1 MEANGAEHSKE
12 AGEGEYQFTAEYP
25 KEQFEKDAS
34 TVALLEDH
42 VSSPEFTNFLQE
54 FIDKYAESFEEKEE
68 HDLEYYEI
76 YKEYVKMIEGQL
88 EKFLAANGL
97 EEEAVFASC
106 SRVQEMDAQCLSCI
120 DYLVASSEY
129 TEFIQ
134 MMLQY
139 KHARNWV
146 CETDFMKPFENGTKQ

>member
-1 MEANGAEHSKE
+1 ME
-12 AGEGEYQFTAEYP
+12 AGEGQQHSNGAGEEEYEFTAEYP

-76 YKEYVKMIEGQL
+76 YKEYVKMIEGHL
-88 EKFLAANGL
+88 EKFLAAHGL
-97 EEEAVFASC
+97 
-106 SRVQEMDAQCLSCI
+106 
-120 DYLVASSEY
+120 
-129 TEFIQ
+129 
-134 MMLQY
+134 
-139 KHARNWV
+139 
-146 CETDFMKPFENGTKQ
+146 